1 MWSFY
6 QLPLPHHKHL
16 KEHEHAGTLQPR
28 DQTADLG
35 RAHLSGRSEL
45 TLSRDCSGILTRG
58 LVRALADV
66 LQMQFQSFF
75 LTSAVAPPIAAFF
88 FDSDDGNFATLTD
101 TGRYSETEFA
111 RCIKEWRAGQLS
123 ASALMQTVIDGV
135 GAIAGT

>member
-1 MWSFY
+1 
-6 QLPLPHHKHL
+6 
-16 KEHEHAGTLQPR
+16 
-28 DQTADLG
+28 
-35 RAHLSGRSEL
+35 
-45 TLSRDCSGILTRG
+45 
-58 LVRALADV
+58 
-66 LQMQFQSFF
+66 MQFQSFF